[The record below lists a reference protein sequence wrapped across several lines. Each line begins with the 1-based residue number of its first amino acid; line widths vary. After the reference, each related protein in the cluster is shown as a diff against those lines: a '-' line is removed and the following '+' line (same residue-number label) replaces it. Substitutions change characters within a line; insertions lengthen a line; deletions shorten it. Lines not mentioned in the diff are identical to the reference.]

1 MNVVIKLKL
10 YPSKTQ
16 EEQLKTITLD
26 YLNIK
31 KEYLHFHYLRL
42 KQGKPLLPTK
52 SQPRAYEE
60 YKLEKSNFYNKKL
73 RQEHPQYASRF
84 LQAVEREVI
93 QDLKSYQAKLKD
105 YQKGRGKHKPS
116 YPWPKE
122 KSLRFV
128 VKNNGVKID
137 REKRLLIL
145 TFSKTL
151 KLELKFKG
159 KFYWEGTVGKAEVK
173 QEADGHWYAYITI
186 RNPKKP
192 RKEKKQV
199 KAPGKHLVASIDLGL
214 NNLMAIVL
222 YDKATGELVGSILVK
237 GRVLKAVMFK
247 YQKLIAKVQ
256 QGLSANNQKTSRRLR
271 KAYWRLVKTLE
282 SLSRMLVVKA
292 FKILKALGVKE
303 LVVGDVKNIP
313 RGKSKRVNY
322 MLQYWSY
329 YKLKKFIEFKS
340 EQFGFK
346 LKWVSEAFTSLT
358 DPLTG
363 EVVKSSGGEC
373 SLETGKHLVF
383 GRVFRGLFKSPSLG
397 KVLNADLVS
406 AFNVLRKVYNIT
418 PSLTQ
423 VVRVLSGGSSV
434 VVSFQKS
441 LGGVGVRVG
450 GSAQALKPSLVIV
463 GAGDGVTSPRVGV
476 GFP

>member
-1 MNVVIKLKL
+1 MNVVIKLKF

-16 EEQLKTITLD
+16 EELLKTITLD

-31 KEYLHFHYLRL
+31 KQYLHFHYLRL

-73 RQEHPQYASRF
+73 RQDYPQYASRF

-116 YPWPKE
+116 YPWPRE

-137 REKRLLIL
+137 REKRLLTL
-145 TFSKTL
+145 TLSKDL

-159 KFYWEGTVGKAEVK
+159 KFYWVGEVGKAEVRR
-173 QEADGHWYAYITI
+173 EADGHWYAYITI

-192 RKEKKQV
+192 KKEKKQV
-199 KAPGKHLVASIDLGL
+199 KAPRKHLIAGIDLGL

-247 YQKLIAKVQ
+247 YQKLIAKIQ

-313 RGKSKRVNY
+313 RDRIRKVNF

-373 SLETGKHLVF
+373 SLVTGKHLVF

-450 GSAQALKPSLVIV
+450 GSAQALKPSLV
-463 GAGDGVTSPRVGV
+463 
-476 GFP
+476 